1 MIISIFPNGF
11 KQIIIKNLI
20 NLKINIKNKK
30 FGKIP
35 ENIKNFPSK
44 VNFQNEKSPS
54 KSLIKRCGCSELK
67 YKRLAVNEIDRK
79 KALRNNTVLLRE
91 KI

>member
-1 MIISIFPNGF
+1 MLKIFPTNF
-11 KQIIIKNLI
+11 KERIIKNFI
-20 NLKINIKNKK
+20 SLKININNKK

-54 KSLIKRCGCSELK
+54 KSFIKRCGCSKPK

-79 KALRNNTVLLRE
+79 KALKNNTVLLRE